1 MNRSSGRDQNN
12 LRETKAKVN
21 IPKVIIVKSS
31 KRGNKD
37 SDYLAKTL
45 PLILNILLF
54 LVLKG
59 LCQPKRWKK
68 TNLKKSTGRFQLLSE
83 ILEGCF
89 YLFKSPPSFD
99 R

>member
-21 IPKVIIVKSS
+21 IPKVIIVKSC

-54 LVLKG
+54 SALKG
-59 LCQPKRWKK
+59 LCQPRRMREVVK
-68 TNLKKSTGRFQLLSE
+68 TNLKNSSGRFRVLLE
-83 ILEGCF
+83 ILEGSF
-89 YLFKSPPSFD
+89 YLFKS
-99 R
+99 